1 MLRPAIVAI
10 LLILSLSSAHA
21 GLVGSKHDF
30 SQLGG
35 YACAYCHS
43 VHSAVGGIGR
53 PAYMGPLPQITKIYS
68 SATIAHRPTLDSV
81 NKSDAPLCLT
91 CHDGTNVVNLGKPA
105 LAALIVGTRVDLNS
119 DGKGL
124 SNDHPVGFVY
134 NAALNT
140 SLKIPTGNIHVTF
153 GPERNEM
160 WCASCHNPHN
170 NTYPPFLAVSNDG
183 SALCLECHI
192 K

>member
-1 MLRPAIVAI
+1 MIRLSIIAAT
-10 LLILSLSSAHA
+10 LLFSISSAHA
-21 GLVGSKHDF
+21 GLIGSKHDF

-43 VHSAVGGIGR
+43 VHNAIGGLGR
-53 PAYMGPLPQITKIYS
+53 PAYMGPLPQITKVYS
-68 SATIAHRPTLDSV
+68 SATIANKPTLDSV

-91 CHDGTNVVNLGKPA
+91 CHDGTNVTTLGKPT
-105 LAALIVGTRVDLNS
+105 LAAKIVGTNADLNA

-124 SNDHPVGFVY
+124 SNDHPVGFVF
-134 NAALNT
+134 NAALNPT
-140 SLKIPTGNIHVTF
+140 LKTPGGDVHVQF
-153 GPERNEM
+153 GPQRNEM

-170 NTYPPFLAVSNDG
+170 NSFPPFLAMSNEG